1 MMVLWIPLLLACSG
15 AEPPPA
21 PPAAAAPLDVRTT
34 SFPVDWLVR
43 RLAPPGTVVTLIL
56 PAGEDPPDWQP
67 PGPTVEALQ
76 RADLIVAQGAGYEAW
91 MSTSL
96 LPEDRVVRAAAGLP
110 LIELGGGS
118 HQHGSGAPHT
128 HAGLD
133 PHVWAD
139 PQAYLQEAAVVAQA
153 LRDRRPA
160 EAPGVSQREA
170 ALKQR
175 LLALDAELAA
185 AWGPFAGLPLSAS
198 HPAFNY
204 VARRYGLNIQ
214 SFGFD
219 PAVPPSAEA
228 LAEWVAWSA
237 GGGRHLLW
245 EASPSPAVMAA
256 FPPSTVHVVLDPLE
270 QPAGPRYD
278 YLQQSAENV
287 VQIGKIAR

>member
-1 MMVLWIPLLLACSG
+1 M
-15 AEPPPA
+15 
-21 PPAAAAPLDVRTT
+21 
-34 SFPVDWLVR
+34 
-43 RLAPPGTVVTLIL
+43 
-56 PAGEDPPDWQP
+56 
-67 PGPTVEALQ
+67 
-76 RADLIVAQGAGYEAW
+76 
-91 MSTSL
+91 
-96 LPEDRVVRAAAGLP
+96 
-110 LIELGGGS
+110 IELSGGS

-160 EAPGVSQREA
+160 EAQGVSQREA

-185 AWGPFAGLPLSAS
+185 AWAPLAGLPLSAS

-287 VQIGKIAR
+287 VQIGKIARTSSMASADDGVVPSERGTTLPEMVGDLEVREIKKAWAKSGGNKSRAADMLGLSRFALQRKLEKYGMDPEASGAPAQDDGEREPT